1 MHEYSVVA
9 ELVEALLPR
18 LEEHEGRV
26 TAVFLKKGDL
36 RILSDRALKN
46 AFEVVAQGTRLETA
60 TLEIESIPVRVTC
73 RSCAYDG
80 PARVLKD
87 EGFHFAVPVL
97 SCPSC
102 GADVTV
108 TSGRELTVDRVSIEA
123 AAGADA

>member
-1 MHEYSVVA
+1 VVA

-46 AFEVVAQGTRLETA
+46 AFEVIAQGTRLETA
-60 TLEIESIPVRVTC
+60 TLEIESIPVHVVC

-80 PARVLKD
+80 PAQVLKD
-87 EGFHFAVPVL
+87 DTFHFAVPVL
-97 SCPSC
+97 TCPAC
-102 GADVTV
+102 GADVAVKT
-108 TSGRELTVDRVSIEA
+108 GRELCVDRVSIETGSDGEA
-123 AAGADA
+123 